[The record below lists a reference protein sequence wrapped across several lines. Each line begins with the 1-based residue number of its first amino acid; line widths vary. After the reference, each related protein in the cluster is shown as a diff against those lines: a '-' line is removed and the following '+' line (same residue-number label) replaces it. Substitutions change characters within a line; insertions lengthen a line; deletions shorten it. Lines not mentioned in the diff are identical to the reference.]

1 MSYSRTSEP
10 VKFERDCAA
19 VLVPQGE
26 SVTLPAGSVGYI
38 TQALGGSFT
47 VFVEGNLFRIAGEDA
62 DALGKEPP
70 APLQLADGADDGA
83 VEELVWKQLRTC
95 FDPEIPVNVV
105 DLGLVYEV
113 ELERLDDGQRKVSIK
128 MTLTAPGCGM
138 GDILVEDVRTKV
150 ERVPTVIEADVD
162 LVFDPPW
169 NQTMMSD
176 VAKLETGML

>member
-26 SVTLPAGSVGYI
+26 KVTLPAGSVGYI

-62 DALGKEPP
+62 DALGKDPP
-70 APLQLADGADDGA
+70 EALQLENEADDDA
-83 VEELVWKQLRTC
+83 VEVLVWKQLRTC
-95 FDPEIPVNVV
+95 FDPEIPINVV
-105 DLGLVYEV
+105 ELGLVYDCDI
-113 ELERLDDGQRKVSIK
+113 ERLEDGSRKVNIK
-128 MTLTAPGCGM
+128 MTLTAPACGM
-138 GDILVEDVRTKV
+138 GDILVDDVRTKV
-150 ERVPTVIEADVD
+150 ERVPTVSEADVD

-169 NQTMMSD
+169 NQSMMSD
-176 VAKLETGML
+176 AARLETGML